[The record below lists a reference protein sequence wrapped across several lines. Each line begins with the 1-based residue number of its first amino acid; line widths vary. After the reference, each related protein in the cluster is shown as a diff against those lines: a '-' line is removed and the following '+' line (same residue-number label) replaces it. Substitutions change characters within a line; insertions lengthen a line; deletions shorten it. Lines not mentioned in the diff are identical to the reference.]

1 MQTARTKVIACDESA
16 DGERGKNFLHS
27 LLHRMD
33 EDAVFVNAGFNE
45 LRGEIMAIASDERD
59 ILDVFL
65 IQNLANIAQNSP
77 FVAAP
82 LGIQEFIDTITI
94 DNVVGLNFPSDV
106 RDLLVN
112 YILVRQ
118 IRSLS
123 RTNQNI
129 GQGIIE

>member
-1 MQTARTKVIACDESA
+1 
-16 DGERGKNFLHS
+16 
-27 LLHRMD
+27 
-33 EDAVFVNAGFNE
+33 
-45 LRGEIMAIASDERD
+45 MAIASDERD

-77 FVAAP
+77 FVTAP
-82 LGIQEFIDTITI
+82 LGIQEFLDTITI

-118 IRSLS
+118 IRGLS
-123 RTNQNI
+123 RTNQHI
-129 GQGIIE
+129 GQGVME

>member
-1 MQTARTKVIACDESA
+1 
-16 DGERGKNFLHS
+16 
-27 LLHRMD
+27 MD